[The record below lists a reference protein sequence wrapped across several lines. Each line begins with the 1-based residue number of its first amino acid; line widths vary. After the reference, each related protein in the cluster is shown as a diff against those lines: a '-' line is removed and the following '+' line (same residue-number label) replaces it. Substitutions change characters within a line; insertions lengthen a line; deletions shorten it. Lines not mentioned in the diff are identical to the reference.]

1 MSRAGQGGIGVC
13 MVVMLGRDWFAPAA
27 FRVTVAT
34 FNIRALR
41 VVRALGFG
49 HAVSFR
55 ATTDGRSYEIL
66 TRPES
71 TAPPGA
77 CGGCHVNAPTE
88 SAQLRAPSAGT
99 APRA

>member
-1 MSRAGQGGIGVC
+1 MTAAYAAGNFTWRYPTPYDLYDMSDADAAILTSADGGF
-13 MVVMLGRDWFAPAA
+13 FA
-27 FRVTVAT
+27 
-34 FNIRALR
+34 L
-41 VVRALGFG
+41 VRALGFG